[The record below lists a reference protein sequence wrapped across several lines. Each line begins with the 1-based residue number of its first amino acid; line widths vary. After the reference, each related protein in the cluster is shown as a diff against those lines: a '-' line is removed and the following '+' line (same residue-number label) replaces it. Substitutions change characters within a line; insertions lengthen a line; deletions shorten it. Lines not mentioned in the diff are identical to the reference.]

1 MEKYYQAYDK
11 RYQQIH
17 NLKLQ
22 WSSDVVS
29 PILQE
34 LIVQFGIRKTDK
46 ILEIGCGEGRDAL
59 WLLEQGYDVL
69 ATDVSKE
76 AISYCKKKNSKFSHL
91 FFQLDVCE
99 ERLPRTFK
107 FIYSIAVIHM
117 LVNQEDRNRFLT
129 FIRDHLDEDGY
140 GLILT
145 MGDGECEVTGD
156 ITSAFDSVKRT
167 HQGTGQEVA
176 VAATS
181 CRMVNFATLE
191 QEIAHNGLQILQ
203 KGITSIIPDFPQI
216 MYALV
221 KRSKLRTSAV

>member
-22 WSSDVVS
+22 WSSDVVT

-99 ERLPRTFK
+99 ERLPQTFK
-107 FIYSIAVIHM
+107 FIYSISVIHM
-117 LVNQEDRNRFLT
+117 LVNQE
-129 FIRDHLDEDGY
+129 E
-140 GLILT
+140 
-145 MGDGECEVTGD
+145 
-156 ITSAFDSVKRT
+156 
-167 HQGTGQEVA
+167 
-176 VAATS
+176 
-181 CRMVNFATLE
+181 
-191 QEIAHNGLQILQ
+191 
-203 KGITSIIPDFPQI
+203 
-216 MYALV
+216 
-221 KRSKLRTSAV
+221 

>member
-1 MEKYYQAYDK
+1 MT
-11 RYQQIH
+11 
-17 NLKLQ
+17 
-22 WSSDVVS
+22 

-34 LIVQFGIRKTDK
+34 LTVQFGIRKTDK

-59 WLLEQGYDVL
+59 WLLEQGYDIL

-99 ERLPRTFK
+99 ERLPQTFK
-107 FIYSIAVIHM
+107 FIYSISVIHM

-145 MGDGECEVTGD
+145 MGDGEYEVTGD

-191 QEIAHNGLQILQ
+191 QEIANNGLHILQ
-203 KGITSIIPDFPQI
+203 KGITSIILDFPQI

-221 KRSKLRTSAV
+221 KR

>member
-1 MEKYYQAYDK
+1 M
-11 RYQQIH
+11 
-17 NLKLQ
+17 Q
-22 WSSDVVS
+22 WWKKQES
-29 PILQE
+29 PC
-34 LIVQFGIRKTDK
+34 FS
-46 ILEIGCGEGRDAL
+46 CGEC
-59 WLLEQGYDVL
+59 Q
-69 ATDVSKE
+69 S
-76 AISYCKKKNSKFSHL
+76 IS
-91 FFQLDVCE
+91 
-99 ERLPRTFK
+99 
-107 FIYSIAVIHM
+107 VIHM

-145 MGDGECEVTGD
+145 MGDGEYEVTGD

-167 HQGTGQEVA
+167 HQETGQEVA

-191 QEIAHNGLQILQ
+191 QEIANNGLHILQ

-221 KRSKLRTSAV
+221 TR

>member
-1 MEKYYQAYDK
+1 MVKYYQAYDK
-11 RYQQIH
+11 RYHQIH

-22 WSSDVVS
+22 WSSDVVT

-34 LIVQFGIRKTDK
+34 LIVRFGIRQTDK

-59 WLLEQGYDVL
+59 GLLEQGYDVL

-76 AISYCKKKNSKFSHL
+76 AISYCKKKSPKFSHL

-99 ERLPRTFK
+99 ECLPHTFK

-145 MGDGECEVTGD
+145 MGDGEYEATGD
-156 ITSAFDSVKRT
+156 IASAFDSVIRT
-167 HQGTGQEVA
+167 HQGTGEEVA

-191 QEIAHNGLQILQ
+191 QEIANNGLYILQ

-221 KRSKLRTSAV
+221 KR